1 MYKRPTSSVYAKS
14 FQGNQ
19 TQNNPMKKE
28 GLSNA
33 TRGQA
38 VAADFK
44 QDLPAARWGHMAT
57 VVFMFLLAKIM

>member
-1 MYKRPTSSVYAKS
+1 
-14 FQGNQ
+14 
-19 TQNNPMKKE
+19 MKKE

-44 QDLPAARWGHMAT
+44 QDLPAARWGQMAT
-57 VVFMFLLAKIM
+57 VVFMFLLAKIMWTIFKPLKDQNNTLRSK

>member
-1 MYKRPTSSVYAKS
+1 
-14 FQGNQ
+14 
-19 TQNNPMKKE
+19 MKKE

-44 QDLPAARWGHMAT
+44 QDLPAARWGQMAT

>member
-1 MYKRPTSSVYAKS
+1 
-14 FQGNQ
+14 
-19 TQNNPMKKE
+19 MKKE
-28 GLSNA
+28 GFSNA